1 MGHAHLSFFLLSKF
15 GGGFLLSSA
24 NLLPFNPLIS
34 LSSSFFLNKMFKNLV
49 FMGVELLYS
58 VVLVFAV
65 R

>member
-1 MGHAHLSFFLLSKF
+1 MGHSHLSFILLSKF
-15 GGGFLLSSA
+15 GGGFLLSSP

-34 LSSSFFLNKMFKNLV
+34 LSSSFFLNKMFKSLV
-49 FMGVELLYS
+49 FMGVELLYN